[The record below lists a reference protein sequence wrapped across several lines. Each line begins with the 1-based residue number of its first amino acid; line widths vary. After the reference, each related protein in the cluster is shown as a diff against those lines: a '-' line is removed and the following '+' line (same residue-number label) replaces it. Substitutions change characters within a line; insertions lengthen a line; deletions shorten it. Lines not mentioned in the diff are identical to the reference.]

1 MSVLDNLYS
10 NAVHY
15 GTESGNI
22 CLRSSLHGARVYI
35 DVINTGTPIPQ
46 EERAMIFEPFF
57 SGKPPAKR
65 GGEGQRSGIKHCQ
78 DCIRRMQGELYLVD
92 ESGQDVCFRI
102 ELPSS
107 KNTK

>member
-1 MSVLDNLYS
+1 MPSQ
-10 NAVHY
+10 
-15 GTESGNI
+15 
-22 CLRSSLHGARVYI
+22 SLHGARVYI

-46 EERAMIFEPFF
+46 EERAMIFEP
-57 SGKPPAKR
+57 SSRKPPAKR
-65 GGEGQRSGIKHCQ
+65 GGEGQRSAWSIAR

>member
-1 MSVLDNLYS
+1 
-10 NAVHY
+10 
-15 GTESGNI
+15 
-22 CLRSSLHGARVYI
+22 
-35 DVINTGTPIPQ
+35 
-46 EERAMIFEPFF
+46 MIFEPFF
-57 SGKPPAKR
+57 QGSHQRKGAVKGSGL
-65 GGEGQRSGIKHCQ
+65 GIKLSLW

>member
-1 MSVLDNLYS
+1 QRKG
-10 NAVHY
+10 AVK
-15 GTESGNI
+15 GSGLGLSI
-22 CLRSSLHGARVYI
+22 AR
-35 DVINTGTPIPQ
+35 
-46 EERAMIFEPFF
+46 
-57 SGKPPAKR
+57 
-65 GGEGQRSGIKHCQ
+65 

>member
-1 MSVLDNLYS
+1 FFQGSHQRKG
-10 NAVHY
+10 AVK
-15 GTESGNI
+15 GSGLGLSI
-22 CLRSSLHGARVYI
+22 AR
-35 DVINTGTPIPQ
+35 
-46 EERAMIFEPFF
+46 
-57 SGKPPAKR
+57 
-65 GGEGQRSGIKHCQ
+65 